1 MNRSRTV
8 TQQLPAVSTRR
19 REEINRDQPLFEDQ
33 IRDYRRN
40 QRRRFV
46 AEQAVRRTMGRMRG
60 RRYNQTL
67 EQIVDPEVE
76 LNQSMQE
83 RANLVP
89 AEVLYRSRRDNINH
103 QVYNHRSEEAMLCVG
118 EQQDR
123 MFIQPNS
130 FQELQRSGMQFIHLG
145 VLQVRLQILHRADE
159 GTMALVV
166 FRDNRWQGD
175 QSIFAISEV
184 DLTRGSQIVYV
195 IPDTMMTIG
204 DFYRNV
210 QISIQTSGYE
220 NWQNG
225 EANLLITRGMTGRL
239 SNTPNVGFA
248 YRISHVTDYL
258 ASRGVQ
264 ALPGRRY
271 RSEMLRGRNWII
283 RQPQIQA
290 AMMPRNVETRNLI
303 DGTIS
308 ARFADYTQAPEPR
321 QPHYNEQ
328 DEEVASDEEEL
339 AETQQHI
346 VAMLRFPDYVEIQE
360 FKPKYKEQYDKYKRE
375 QGWDTLGEPSGKY
388 DYYVRYTAPPA
399 TTPIEDIQP
408 TGWEEEPKW
417 DDSPDEKSLATI
429 RFEEYKEEESQSDEE
444 HYQPDAEAEFDYP
457 LKRIHYLNPFS
468 EGGGKDDH
476 LNSEEMDYPQRMK
489 KIEKLLSTSEVTS
502 PYRPPEDAAMGRPS
516 YPPARTIPGG
526 GASSSAEPPRFDAAR
541 TRFKGGYNDEMWTLP
556 SAQQKNGAMFV
567 IPEQLGLF
575 NDAFSRWESVT
586 KNHVAT
592 QGFTDTRDK
601 IEYMENLLGEIEK
614 LIWIQWRMTYATEY
628 EALVAIGEG
637 RDGTQNILS
646 QMRRVFSLEDPA
658 QGSTVIQDEAYREL
672 ERMSCTDV
680 KYIIPFLNEYM
691 RLAAKTGRLFLGG
704 ELSEKIWMKMP
715 GDLGK
720 RIKEDF
726 DNKYPGVVS
735 GVVPRVLFAYK
746 FLEKECRDAAFK
758 RSLKNLSFCS
768 SIPIPGYYKN
778 TGKKYGVRRSK
789 TYKGKPHES
798 HARIEKRKH
807 LVRNKRCKCFL
818 CGQEGHFARECP
830 NDKRSSKR
838 MAMFE
843 NLEIPE
849 DCDIVSVEE
858 GEDMSDAI
866 YSISEGEDGADEL
879 QRSLQTLEIVLM
891 LGEIDG
897 GYRPQIKLP
906 EEQMNCVHN
915 WIHNGDI
922 FVQRAVH
929 CSFCRRESI
938 KRARIHCPLC
948 LLTACN
954 LCGPY
959 YLKIEVPV
967 EPAPSTPINPRR
979 IIQEQHNYI
988 GWCEVEIERLNKE
1001 VKHYKGLYEALLME
1015 KSLRKDYEELKEGD
1029 KERRKGIMIQEPE
1042 EVNYLGED
1050 EKILAAGTEEKKKF
1064 VKNMLYN
1071 FDIEFEIPD
1080 VSRFRVRAILDTGA
1094 STCCIN
1100 EGAVPKEALEESPYE
1115 VQLNGV
1121 NSVQKTKK
1129 KLKYGRMMIGMNTF
1143 RIPFTYSLPL
1153 VIGDNI
1159 QMIVGC
1165 NFIRAMYGGVR
1176 IEGNEVTFYKNLTRI
1191 STSPEVSVNSLDEEV
1206 CEEEYLQVQEMVI
1219 CNIGESRESFL
1230 KKFRPLLE
1238 ELKEAGFIGENPLQ
1252 HWKKNGILCQ
1262 LDIKNPD
1269 FIIEDR
1275 PLKNLTPQ
1283 MKESFKKHIKVL
1295 LDLGVIRASKS
1306 RHRTTAMLVNSGTTV
1321 DPKTGKEIK
1330 GKERMVF
1337 NYKRLNDITHK
1348 DQYSLPGIN
1357 TILKKVGNSKI
1368 FSKFD
1373 LKSGFH
1379 QVAMHPDSIEWTAFW
1394 VPDGLYEWLVMPFGL
1409 KNAPS
1414 VFQRKMD
1421 ECFKGTED
1429 FIAVYIDDILVF
1441 SENEKDHAKHLK
1453 AMLEICKRNGLV
1465 LSPSKMKIAVQEVEF
1480 LGAQIGN
1487 QRIRLQPHVIK
1498 KIVEFNEA
1506 ELKEKKGMRSWL
1518 GILNYARA
1526 YIPNLGRLLSPLYAK
1541 TSPTGDK
1548 RMNAQDWKLV
1558 AQIKEEVQ
1566 KLPDLEL
1573 PPEDCFIILET
1584 DGCMTGWGGICKWKP
1599 KRNDPRRMEK
1609 VCAYA
1614 SGKFSPIKS
1623 TIDAEIHAVMNT
1635 LEKLKIYY
1643 LDKKELIIRTDCQ
1656 AIISFFNKSALNKPS
1671 RVRWVAFTDF
1681 ITGIGINVEFEHID
1695 GRDNV
1700 LADSLSRL
1708 INSFFLTEWSLKK
1721 EEAVAE
1727 LEKLMEDKQ
1736 CRKQLLPLI
1745 NKMTDCFNNTR
1756 TLLRKEKGSFDQ
1768 EEYLLPE
1775 TMNSENNSG
1784 RLKKNLQEEPL
1795 KPWNNTGRFTHL
1807 KQPNVHHGVHPEGM
1821 GIIGLIACQALGD
1834 MTQD

>member
-1 MNRSRTV
+1 MSSSRSRTT
-8 TQQLPAVSTRR
+8 TQQLPAVSSRR
-19 REEINRDQPLFEDQ
+19 PESIHNRDQPLFEDQ
-33 IRDYRRN
+33 VRDYRRN
-40 QRRRFV
+40 QRRRFI
-46 AEQAVRRTMGRMRG
+46 AEQALRRTIGKIRG

-67 EQIVDPEVE
+67 EQTIDPEEE
-76 LNQSMQE
+76 LSQSMQE

-89 AEVLYRSRRDNINH
+89 AEVLYRTRRDNINH

-123 MFIQPNS
+123 SFIQPDS

-145 VLQVRLQILHRADE
+145 VLQVRIQILHRADE

-175 QSIFAISEV
+175 QSIFAIAEV

-210 QISIQTSGYE
+210 QISIQTTGYE
-220 NWQNG
+220 SWQNG

-271 RSEMLRGRNWII
+271 NSDMLRGRNWII
-283 RQPQIQA
+283 RQPQLQVT
-290 AMMPRNVETRNLI
+290 MMPRSVQTTNLL
-303 DGTIS
+303 DGSIS
-308 ARFADYTQAPEPR
+308 ARFANYTQAPEPQ
-321 QPHYNEQ
+321 QPRYNGH
-328 DEEVASDEEEL
+328 DEEEASDEAEL
-339 AETQQHI
+339 AATQHHV
-346 VAMLRFPDYVEIQE
+346 VAMFRLSGYTEVEE
-360 FKPKYKEQYDKYKRE
+360 FKPKFKEQYERYQRE
-375 QGWDTLGEPSGKY
+375 QQWDTLGQPSGKY
-388 DYYVRYTAPPA
+388 DYYVQYTAPPA
-399 TTPIEDIQP
+399 ATIPLTEIQP
-408 TGWEEEPKW
+408 SGW
-417 DDSPDEKSLATI
+417 DDQPQWDDEPQATTI
-429 RFEEYKEEESQSDEE
+429 RFEEFSSEAELELAYQQEVFAAVEEE
-444 HYQPDAEAEFDYP
+444 AELELA
-457 LKRIHYLNPFS
+457 
-468 EGGGKDDH
+468 
-476 LNSEEMDYPQRMK
+476 YPQRFK
-489 KIEKLLSTSEVTS
+489 AIEKLLSTSEVTG
-502 PYRPPEDAAMGRPS
+502 PYRPPDDAAMGRPS
-516 YPPARTIPGG
+516 YPPARSISEEGV
-526 GASSSAEPPRFDAAR
+526 SSSNYPSKFNAAR
-541 TRFKGGYNDEMWTLP
+541 TRFRGGYNDEMWTLP

-567 IPEQLGLF
+567 LPEQLGLF

-592 QGFTDTRDK
+592 QSFTDVRDK
-601 IEYMENLLGEIEK
+601 MEYMENLLGEIEK
-614 LIWIQWRMTYATEY
+614 LIWIQWRMTYVAEY
-628 EALVAIGEG
+628 ESLIAIGDG

-672 ERMSCTDV
+672 ERLSCTDV
-680 KYIIPFLNEYM
+680 KYIIPFLNEYL
-691 RLAAKTGRLFLGG
+691 RLAAKSGRIFLGG

-720 RIKEDF
+720 RIKEEF
-726 DNKYPGVVS
+726 DRKYPGVIS

-746 FLEKECRDAAFK
+746 FLENECKEAAFK

-830 NDKRSSKR
+830 NDRKSSKR

-843 NLEIPE
+843 NLELPD
-849 DCDIVSVEE
+849 DCDIVSVQE
-858 GEDMSDAI
+858 GEELSDAI
-866 YSISEGEDGADEL
+866 YSISEGEDNDEEL
-879 QRSLQTLEIVLM
+879 QRSLQTMEIVLM
-891 LGEIDG
+891 LGEVDG

-906 EEQMNCVHN
+906 DEQFNCAHNWVHN
-915 WIHNGDI
+915 GEIL
-922 FVQRAVH
+922 VQKAIK
-929 CSFCRRESI
+929 CSFCRRESL

-967 EPAPSTPINPRR
+967 DPAPSTPLNPRR

-988 GWCEVEIERLNKE
+988 GWCEAEIERLNKE
-1001 VKHYKGLYEALLME
+1001 VKHYKGLYEALLTE
-1015 KSLRKDYEELKEGD
+1015 KSLKKDYEDLREGD
-1029 KERRKGIMIQEPE
+1029 IKRGKGVMIQEPE
-1042 EVNYLGED
+1042 DINYLGEN
-1050 EKILAAGTEEKKKF
+1050 EKVLIAGAEERKRL

-1080 VSRFRVRAILDTGA
+1080 VPKFKVRAILDTGA
-1094 STCCIN
+1094 STCCVN
-1100 EGAVPKEALEESPYE
+1100 EGAVPKEAIEDSPYE

-1129 KLKYGRMMIGMNTF
+1129 KLKYGRMMIGMNSF

-1176 IEGNEVTFYKNLTRI
+1176 IEGNEVTFYKNLTKI
-1191 STSPEVSVNSLDEEV
+1191 STSPEVSVNVLEEEV
-1206 CEEEYLQVQEMVI
+1206 CEEEYLQIQDMVV

-1230 KKFRPLLE
+1230 KKFKPLIE
-1238 ELKEAGFIGENPLQ
+1238 EFQEAGYIGENPLQ
-1252 HWKKNGILCQ
+1252 HWEKNGVLCQ

-1275 PLKNLTPQ
+1275 PLKSVTPQ
-1283 MKESFKKHIKVL
+1283 MKESFKRHVKAL
-1295 LDLGVIRASKS
+1295 LDLKVIRPSKS

-1321 DPKTGKEIK
+1321 DPKTGKETK

-1357 TILKKVGNSKI
+1357 TILKRIGNSKI

-1414 VFQRKMD
+1414 IFQRKMD
-1421 ECFKGTED
+1421 ECFNGTEE

-1441 SENEKDHAKHLK
+1441 SEDEKSHAKHLRI
-1453 AMLEICKRNGLV
+1453 MLGICKRNGLV
-1465 LSPSKMKIAVQEVEF
+1465 LSPTKMKIAVQEVEF

-1487 QRIRLQPHVIK
+1487 QKIKLQPHVIK

-1548 RMNAQDWKLV
+1548 RMNSQDWKLV
-1558 AQIKEEVQ
+1558 SQIKEEVQ
-1566 KLPDLEL
+1566 KLPDLEI
-1573 PPEDCFIILET
+1573 PPEDSFIILET
-1584 DGCMTGWGGICKWKP
+1584 DGCMTGWGGVCKWKP
-1599 KRNDPRRMEK
+1599 KRNDPRRSERI
-1609 VCAYA
+1609 CAYA
-1614 SGKFSPIKS
+1614 SGKFNPVKS
-1623 TIDAEIHAVMNT
+1623 TIDAEIHAVMNS

-1643 LDKKELIIRTDCQ
+1643 LDKRELIIRTDCQ
-1656 AIISFFNKSALNKPS
+1656 AIISFFNKSAMNKPS
-1671 RVRWVAFTDF
+1671 RVRWISFTDF
-1681 ITGIGINVEFEHID
+1681 ITGLGINVEFEHID
-1695 GRDNV
+1695 GKDNV

-1708 INSFFLTEWSLKK
+1708 INSFFLTEWNQLKEQSMMELEELMK
-1721 EEAVAE
+1721 EEQFK
-1727 LEKLMEDKQ
+1727 EKL
-1736 CRKQLLPLI
+1736 PSLI
-1745 NKMTDCFNNTR
+1745 NKMIGCFSNTR
-1756 TLLRKEKGSFDQ
+1756 ISQMKDEPFIMKEYLSPMNKKSESSLELLKLSQQRKQSKLLRNISESMQSKHWNANHGVHQDETEIIGPTTFQMSRDQTRISKGSF
-1768 EEYLLPE
+1768 
-1775 TMNSENNSG
+1775 TISE
-1784 RLKKNLQEEPL
+1784 KNCLMP
-1795 KPWNNTGRFTHL
+1795 
-1807 KQPNVHHGVHPEGM
+1807 
-1821 GIIGLIACQALGD
+1821 
-1834 MTQD
+1834 